1 MKIGF
6 IGQGFVGKNI
16 ANDLE
21 NRGFAIVRYSLE
33 EPYIKNKEKIQSCDV
48 VFICVP
54 APTKPEGFDG
64 SIIESGLSLVGKGKV
79 AVIKSTLPPGT
90 TRALQDLNP
99 DKAILFSP
107 EFLSEST
114 AGYDT
119 AHPMFNIIG
128 ISYDSP
134 GHRRMAEKVM
144 ELLPRADHNYIISSQ
159 AAEIFKYTHNI
170 HGYMRVV
177 FSNML
182 YDLAQHFGADWA
194 DIKPIMDADPMMS
207 PWYNSPIHKSGRGA
221 GGNCFLKDMAAF
233 RATYEQCLAYDVKG
247 ISILRSMEEKNLE
260 LLKMSE
266 KSQDIVQSVYGLH
279 KAATTTSERE
289 NNQEPPIVSS
299 GDTFNLNR

>member
-6 IGQGFVGKNI
+6 VGQGFVGRNT

-21 NRGFAIVRYSLE
+21 NRGFAVARYSLE
-33 EPYIKNKEKIQSCDV
+33 EPYIQNKDKIQDCDF

-54 APTKPEGFDG
+54 APTKPEGFDD
-64 SIIESGLSLVGKGKV
+64 SIIRSGLALVGKGKV
-79 AVIKSTLPPGT
+79 AIIKSTLPPGT
-90 TRALQDLNP
+90 TRMLQDMYP
-99 DKAILFSP
+99 DRAVLFSP
-107 EFLSEST
+107 EFLSEAT

-134 GHRRMAEKVM
+134 GHRRAAEKVM
-144 ELLPRADHNYIISSQ
+144 EMLPRADHNYVISAQ
-159 AAEIFKYTHNI
+159 AAELFKYTHNI

-182 YDLAQHFGADWA
+182 YDLSQKVGADWA

-221 GGNCFLKDMAAF
+221 GGNCFVKDMAAF
-233 RATYEQCLAYDVKG
+233 RATYEQLLGDDTKG
-247 ISILRSMEEKNLE
+247 ISVLRSMEDKNLE
-260 LLKMSE
+260 LLKMTG
-266 KSQDIVQSVYGLH
+266 KSQDLVRGVYGE
-279 KAATTTSERE
+279 AMAPRNVPWTQSETE
-289 NNQEPPIVSS
+289 KPKIDLGN
-299 GDTFNLNR
+299 DFNLNR